1 MIEIFSNW
9 IFVWF
14 VLFYVG
20 IIKANPLLFLCI
32 GYAITVLEIFY
43 LIVNKT
49 NSYNIKKFLIINV
62 ILKFVPIL
70 ILITTTKINIKNFNY
85 DFIFG
90 LFVLFSYIITT
101 TVFFNINIINTYK
114 NIFNSYIND
123 DKEKRSHVSRFYDY
137 IYERIKR
144 Y

>member
-14 VLFYVG
+14 VLFYIG

-32 GYAITVLEIFY
+32 GYVITVLEIFY
-43 LIVNKT
+43 LIANKT

-62 ILKFVPIL
+62 ILKFIPIL
-70 ILITTTKINIKNFNY
+70 ILITTRKINIKNFKY

-90 LFVLFSYIITT
+90 LFVLFSYIIITT
-101 TVFFNINIINTYK
+101 FIFNINLINTYK
-114 NIFNSYIND
+114 KIFDSYINH
-123 DKEKRSHVSRFYDY
+123 DKKKRSHVSRFYDY

>member
-14 VLFYVG
+14 VLFYIG

-32 GYAITVLEIFY
+32 GYVITVLEIFY
-43 LIVNKT
+43 LIANKT

-62 ILKFVPIL
+62 ILKFIPIL
-70 ILITTTKINIKNFNY
+70 ILITTREINIKNFKY

-90 LFVLFSYIITT
+90 LFVLFSYIIITT
-101 TVFFNINIINTYK
+101 FIFNINLINTYK
-114 NIFNSYIND
+114 KIFDSYIND
-123 DKEKRSHVSRFYDY
+123 DKKKRSHVSRFYDY